1 MIAVGQK
8 RTRSPRKY
16 SFMWVVV
23 INPVSGS
30 GKGAI
35 LGTEA
40 AGFFSER
47 RLSYQIITAT
57 SADKL
62 RSNLAEFLDSNVG
75 LIEGVVAVG
84 GDGLV
89 HLVLQL
95 VVPRNIAFS
104 AIPAGTGNDFVRALG
119 WGLDEIK
126 IQLNTV
132 VSTPPAAIDLGLV
145 DSEWFGA
152 VLSTGFD
159 SVVNE
164 KANKMKWPKG
174 PMKYNLA
181 IAMELPKFK
190 PLNYTIELDNQVI
203 ETEAMLIAVGNGG
216 SYGGGMKVCPDAV
229 MSDGLFDVM
238 VLRPVSKVEF
248 VRVFPTVFSGKHIN
262 HKQVDIYRTKRVSLH
277 APAVAYADGE
287 RIGGLPVR
295 AECIAGAGLSWTP

>member
-1 MIAVGQK
+1 
-8 RTRSPRKY
+8 
-16 SFMWVVV
+16 MWVVA

-35 LGTEA
+35 LGAET
-40 AGFFSER
+40 AGFFSEKK
-47 RLSYQIITAT
+47 LHYKIITAT
-57 SADKL
+57 TADKL
-62 RSNLAEFLDSNVG
+62 RSNLSDCLDSHVDP
-75 LIEGVVAVG
+75 IEGVIAVG

-89 HLVLQL
+89 HLVLQM
-95 VVPRNIAFS
+95 VVPRSIPFS
-104 AIPAGTGNDFVRALG
+104 AIPAGTGNDFARALG
-119 WGLDEIK
+119 WDQGDIRTQLDFI
-126 IQLNTV
+126 
-132 VSTPPAAIDLGLV
+132 VSKQPSAIDLGLV

-164 KANKMKWPKG
+164 KANTMKWPKG
-174 PMKYNLA
+174 PMKYNFA
-181 IAMELPKFK
+181 IAMELPKFI
-190 PLNYTIELDNQVI
+190 PLKYTIELDNQVI
-203 ETEAMLIAVGNGG
+203 ETEAMLIAVANGQ

-229 MSDGLFDVM
+229 MTDGLFDVM

-248 VRVFPTVFSGKHIN
+248 VRVFPRVFSGQHVD

-277 APAVAYADGE
+277 APAIAYADGE